1 MVVALQAQAADA
13 PSLLLRMSPRRAVW
27 SDSYCLRGNM
37 SAPTVFI
44 SYSHKDEVWKDRL
57 LDHLGVLREQ
67 GLLDLWD
74 DRQIGAGEDWYQK
87 IQNAMN
93 AASVAV
99 LLVSAK
105 SLTSKFI
112 LREEMS
118 LLLQRRDKEGLRIFP
133 VIIKSCP
140 WQKVDWL
147 NRMQVRPRDGKPLAS
162 FGGNRR
168 DEALSNIATEIY
180 EQFNITSSLSVQ
192 QRPESLDPKRISISR
207 LPITGSN
214 LFGRERELQQLDE
227 AWAGQNT
234 HILSLVAWGGVGKS
248 ALVNNWLARM
258 AQDNYRSANR
268 VYAWSFYSQGTTD
281 KVVSA
286 DQFIEAALVWF
297 GDPDPNKGTPWDKG
311 ERLAH
316 LVAAQRT
323 LLVLDGLEPLQ
334 NPPGPDEGR
343 LKDQALQTLLRQLAA
358 DNKGLCVISTRVA
371 VTDLSAFE
379 GHTATRI
386 DLEHLSP
393 EAGAQVLK
401 AQGVKGTQAELE
413 QASREFDGH
422 SLALTL
428 LGSYL
433 SDVYDGDVNR
443 RGEVSGLEGDV
454 RYGGHAQKVMASYEK
469 WFGEGPE
476 LAVLRM
482 LGLFNRPADKDA
494 IAAVR
499 AAPAIPGLTDTLQGL
514 SEPDW
519 QKVLSKLRRA
529 KLLAAQNPNQPGTLD
544 AHPLV
549 REHFGHQLKQT
560 RPDAWREGNSRLY
573 EHLRDTTKEFPDT
586 LEEMAPLY
594 AAIAHGC
601 EAGRHQEALE
611 EVYWR
616 RVQRG
621 DIAFSTHKL
630 GAFGAELTALSG
642 FFDPPWQM
650 PVPGLTRAFRSYVLS
665 EAGYD
670 LQASGQLKESI
681 QPMQASLEAAIS
693 QVAWK
698 NAAIGARNLSDTYL
712 IIGDLSQAL
721 NYAHQSVELA
731 DQSGE
736 SFQQIARKATLANTL
751 HQAGRLSEAEDAF
764 REAEKM
770 QNEWQSQFPLLY
782 SVRGFQYCDLLLNQ
796 GKYQEV
802 QTRAAQILEW
812 AKRVS
817 EASLLD
823 IALIYLPWGRACL
836 LQNQRE
842 ATGNFAEA
850 RDYLKRAV
858 DGLRQAGR
866 LDYLPRGLLAR
877 AELYRVS
884 HEFDRAQAD
893 LDEAMRIA
901 TRGSMG
907 LYEAD
912 CHLEYTRLYLAR
924 GEKEQA
930 RESLAKAKEMIER
943 TGYHRRDKDVQ
954 EIEELLKEE

>member
-1 MVVALQAQAADA
+1 
-13 PSLLLRMSPRRAVW
+13 
-27 SDSYCLRGNM
+27 M

-44 SYSHKDEVWKDRL
+44 SYSREDEEWKDRL

-87 IQNAMN
+87 IQTAMN
-93 AASVAV
+93 AASVAI

-112 LREEMS
+112 LREEVS
-118 LLLQRRDKEGLRIFP
+118 HLLQRRDKEGLRIFP
-133 VIIKSCP
+133 IIVKSCP
-140 WQKVDWL
+140 WQQVDWL
-147 NRMQVRPRDGKPLAS
+147 SRMQVRPRDGKPLAS

-180 EQFNITSSLSVQ
+180 DHFKIAASSSTQ
-192 QRPESLDPKRISISR
+192 QRPESLAPQRISISR
-207 LPITGSN
+207 LPVTGRD
-214 LFGRERELQQLDE
+214 LFGRERQLQQLDE

-258 AQDNYRSANR
+258 AQDNYRGANR

-316 LVAAQRT
+316 LVAAQRN

-334 NPPGPDEGR
+334 HPPGPDEGR

-371 VTDLSAFE
+371 ATDLSAFE
-379 GHTATRI
+379 GHTAIRI

-433 SDVYDGDVNR
+433 SDVYGGDVNR
-443 RGEVSGLEGDV
+443 RGEVSDLEGDV

-476 LAVLRM
+476 LATLRM
-482 LGLFNRPADKDA
+482 LGLFNRPADEGA
-494 IAAVR
+494 IAALR
-499 AAPAIPGLTDTLQGL
+499 AAPTIPGLTDTLQGL

-529 KLLAAQNPNQPGTLD
+529 KLLAVQNPNQPGTLD
-544 AHPLV
+544 THPLV
-549 REHFGHQLKQT
+549 REHFGNQLKQT
-560 RPDAWREGNSRLY
+560 RPDAWREGNNRLY
-573 EHLRDTTKEFPDT
+573 EHLKRTTKEFPDT
-586 LEEMAPLY
+586 LQEMAPLY
-594 AAIAHGC
+594 TAIAHGC
-601 EAGRHQEALE
+601 EAGRHQEALDE
-611 EVYWR
+611 IYSR

-621 DIAFSTHKL
+621 KVAFSTHNL
-630 GAFGAELTALSG
+630 GALGAELAALSG
-642 FFDPPWQM
+642 FFDPPWQQ
-650 PVPGLTRAFRSYVLS
+650 PVSGLSEGAKAYVLN

-670 LQASGQLKESI
+670 LQALGQLKESA
-681 QPMQASLEAAIS
+681 QPMEAAQAYISQYDWESAAIS
-693 QVAWK
+693 AS
-698 NAAIGARNLSDTYL
+698 NLSNIYL
-712 IIGDLSQAL
+712 TIGDLSQSL
-721 NYAHQSVELA
+721 IYARQSVEFA
-731 DQSGE
+731 DQSGDG
-736 SFQQIARKATLANTL
+736 FAQMTKRTRLANTL
-751 HQAGRLSEAEDAF
+751 HQSGQLLEAEDAF
-764 REAEKM
+764 REAEKI
-770 QNEWQSQFPLLY
+770 QKEWQAEFPFLY
-782 SVRGFQYCDLLLNQ
+782 SLQGFLYCDLLLDQ

-802 QTRAAQILEW
+802 QDRAIKSLAVATRNGW
-812 AKRVS
+812 
-817 EASLLD
+817 LLD
-823 IALIYLPWGRACL
+823 TAHDYLSMGRAYL
-836 LQNQRE
+836 LQTRQE
-842 ATGNFAEA
+842 GTDTFAEA
-850 RDYLKRAV
+850 TDCLKRAV
-858 DGLRQAGR
+858 GGLRQAAN
-866 LDYLPRGLLAR
+866 LVFLPGGLLAR
-877 AELYRVS
+877 AELYRVKG
-884 HEFDRAQAD
+884 EFDRAQAD
-893 LDEAMRIA
+893 LDEAIRIA

-907 LYEAD
+907 LHEAD
-912 CHLEYTRLYLAR
+912 CYLEYARLYLAR

-930 RESLAKAKEMIER
+930 RESWEKAREMIER
-943 TGYHRRDKDVQ
+943 MGYHRRDKDVE
-954 EIEELLKEE
+954 EIEEQLKEA